1 MSLDSLEKKL
11 KNIRGKKEE
20 VYADDASY
28 ARFKKIIIGI
38 ISFFGLITVA
48 AGIVLYLVLFNGGS
62 RGVDLT
68 IAVPDSITS
77 GVPFDV
83 TATVSNRQDIVIGDA
98 KINLTLPSDFVYLGV
113 ATGERGSAATEPL
126 GDVAAGS
133 FTKHSFKVLPVG
145 KAGSSQKIGV
155 GVTYTSGRNSRF
167 ELKETENAP
176 IKNSPITLKIKMP
189 DNVIRGSSFEF
200 EVNYTNATQFDFPD
214 LAFQLNYPDTFH
226 YESASIPPEA
236 VNNYW
241 KLGGLKKGETG
252 IIKIKGSYTGP
263 EEGKLEIPVS
273 LFAQFSDKDYEIDT
287 EILSASTAPSPV
299 HLSIL
304 AYNQENYVA
313 RLGDTVSFTVHYEN
327 NSGVA
332 LSNVVVKANFDGTML
347 AMDSIDTNARVNTTT
362 NWLTWDSNN
371 IPQFKLLDAGAKG
384 DLTAS
389 VRIKNLFPI
398 HTMNDKNFTVRVS
411 AKLESPTVPYYV
423 SASKTTS
430 MITGEFKIAGLTTL
444 TAQLFFRDV
453 SANPPN
459 EGELP
464 PRAGKSIEYT
474 AHWLVRNFATD
485 VRDVTIRA
493 KLKSGVQF
501 VEALQGSTS
510 EMPTYD
516 AGTGEMVWHI
526 EKIPAKKGVLGNPV
540 EAIFRVRVTPDV
552 TNFGQYMQVLGE
564 SILTATDDFTG
575 VSLNARGAGLS
586 TAVPDDRTVSTEDGK
601 VAL

>member
-1 MSLDSLEKKL
+1 MSLDSLERKL
-11 KNIRGKKEE
+11 RIHKKEKE
-20 VYADDASY
+20 GGADDDASY
-28 ARFKKIIIGI
+28 ARFKKIIIGL
-38 ISFFGLITVA
+38 ISFFGLITIA
-48 AGIVLYLVLFNGGS
+48 AGIILYLVVFNGGS

-83 TATVSNRQDIVIGDA
+83 VATVSNRQDIVIGDA

-113 ATGERGSAATEPL
+113 ATGEGGSAATEPL

-133 FTKHSFKVLPVG
+133 FTKHSFKVLPIGKVG
-145 KAGSSQKIGV
+145 STQKIGV

-167 ELKETENAP
+167 ELKETEGAP
-176 IKNSPITLKIKMP
+176 IKNSPVTIKIKMP
-189 DNVIRGSSFEF
+189 DNIIRGSSFEF
-200 EVNYTNATQFDFPD
+200 EVDYTNTTQFDFPD

-263 EEGKLEIPVS
+263 EQGTLAIPIS

-287 EILSASTAPSPV
+287 ETVSASTAPSPV

-304 AYNQENYVA
+304 AQNQENYVA
-313 RLGDTVSFTVHYEN
+313 RLGDTITFTVRYEN

-332 LSNVVVKANFDGTML
+332 LSNVVVKANFDSAVL
-347 AMDSIDTNARVNTTT
+347 AMDSIDTNARVNSAT
-362 NWLTWDSNN
+362 NWLTWDSST

-389 VRIKNLFPI
+389 VRVKNLFPI
-398 HTMNDKNFTVRVS
+398 HTVNDKNFTIRVS

-423 SASKTTS
+423 SAAKTTS
-430 MITGEFKIAGLTTL
+430 AINNEFKVAGLTTL
-444 TAQLFFRDV
+444 TTQLFFRDS

-464 PRAGKSIEYT
+464 PRAGKPIEYT
-474 AHWLVRNFATD
+474 AHLLVRNFTTD
-485 VRDVTIRA
+485 ARDVTVRV

-501 VEALQGSTS
+501 VEALPSATS
-510 EMPTYD
+510 EMPAYD
-516 AGTGEMVWHI
+516 AGTGEVTWHI
-526 EKIPAKKGVLGNPV
+526 DKIPAMKGIFGNPA

-552 TNFGQYMQVLGE
+552 SDFGQYKQVLGE

-575 VSLNARGAGLS
+575 ATLNARSAGLS
-586 TAVPDDRTVSTEDGK
+586 TALPDDKTVSAEDGK